1 MLPERQGSG
10 GASAPPATV
19 TGGAWVHAPPQKKK
33 KTQQPGVDQLLPLF
47 FPRRPADQTK
57 NTQQLIL
64 LHFF

>member
-19 TGGAWVHAPPQKKK
+19 TGGAWVHAPPQKK